1 MLRLIEDRYVLKLAF
16 TRKLEDPAIHTD
28 VYALAF
34 LQGDTSAMQ
43 REMEWSAGNA
53 GGEDAMLALQAD
65 TEAYAGHLQ
74 KARELSRRAVESAQA
89 ANLAEPAAI
98 WQGISALR
106 DAVYGKTQEARAGTD
121 KVLAIAPNS
130 RDAKILAILVLARVG
145 DARREIGRAHV

>member
-1 MLRLIEDRYVLKLAF
+1 N
-16 TRKLEDPAIHTD
+16 
-28 VYALAF
+28 
-34 LQGDTSAMQ
+34 AMQ
-43 REMEWSAGNA
+43 RELEWSVGKP

-106 DAVYGKTQEARAGTD
+106 DAVYGKTQEARVGAD
-121 KVLAIAPNS
+121 KVLTIAPNS
-130 RDAKILAILVLARVG
+130 RDAQTLTILVLARIG
-145 DARREIGRAHV
+145 DVRRAQSMLEDLAAAHVSNTVVQSAWVPTVRAQLNLVNER